1 MSNSFI
7 YRWVCVNCRAI
18 HYRKIEICRRCGC
31 RSIYRLKNDKKLIEE
46 LKAGKKQ
53 RIAFAPQDVEHEPKS
68 SLRNLKRTP
77 ATRKKSDDT
86 LGKSGDE
93 TVQRSKD
100 TDDLINDILEG

>member
-1 MSNSFI
+1 MSTSLT
-7 YRWVCVNCRAI
+7 YRYVCGNCRAI

-53 RIAFAPQDVEHEPKS
+53 RIAFAPEDVEHEPKS

-77 ATRKKSDDT
+77 ATRKRSDDT
-86 LGKSGDE
+86 QGKSGDG
-93 TVQRSKD
+93 TVRRSED
-100 TDDLINDILEG
+100 PDDLINEILEG